1 MPTLQLTIDYL
12 SNRKERTKIEN
23 IYSTWLGIIFGF
35 PQGSILGLLLFN
47 VFLSDLFFTVNDMD
61 IASYVDGNTPYM
73 IADNVD
79 DFITSFEQA
88 SNGLFERFKNISW
101 LISLLWNHNSYKIH
115 FIIYHNSKNIVV

>member
-23 IYSTWLGIIFGF
+23 IYSTWLDIIFGF

-88 SNGLFERFKNISW
+88 PNGLFERFKNISW
-101 LISLLWNHNSYKIH
+101 LISLL
-115 FIIYHNSKNIVV
+115 